1 MGPMGLMF
9 MLKTMGLAAFISTVL
24 LLAVSF
30 FVLVTARKAEEQW
43 LKVFGYVVAILLWIS
58 AAIVFSGVM
67 SAMASKKCPRSPM
80 KMQGMMKDR
89 KFMKMREKMPEAP
102 MPAQPEPGE

>member
-1 MGPMGLMF
+1 MGPMGGML
-9 MLKTMGLAAFISTVL
+9 MLKTMGLMAFIVTVL

-67 SAMASKKCPRSPM
+67 SAVTSKKCPRSQM
-80 KMQGMMKDR
+80 NMHGMMKDR
-89 KFMKMREKMPEAP
+89 RFQMMKEKMPEAP
-102 MPAQPEPGE
+102 VPAQVEK